1 VASGAVADLRAW
13 PGAKP
18 AAWIGAAWVAAIVAL
33 VRFADPLTLQRA
45 ALGVY
50 LLIALYGLWL
60 LVVQT
65 NQPSLGHAGFLA
77 AGAYLT
83 AFLRLRLGLDGVSAA
98 VIAMLAAGCL
108 GWLVG
113 IGSSRLRPPFVALST
128 WAFGWLVVISIGAFP
143 SVSGGV
149 AGINLRAPMSIRV
162 DALGL
167 LLRFSEA
174 GHLVL
179 ASLILA
185 LVLIG
190 LRSAEESWLGRAWA
204 AMRSSAGLA
213 TSLGY
218 DLVGMRRWT
227 FFVAAALAGLSGS
240 LAAQLLGVVDPTL
253 YSASVSLGLFV
264 AVMIGSRLGFFGPV
278 LGLGVVG
285 GLPLLAATVLPSAST
300 APVRGVAVAVLTVV
314 ALVLSL
320 QNGRRPAHHGRPRD
334 APPLAALRP
343 RRRPVAGGAPLLVAT
358 GLTRRFGG
366 VHALASMDLTVLESE
381 LHAIIGPNGS
391 GKSTLLK
398 CLSGSIQA
406 DSGRVDLAGLS
417 LDHLDER
424 WRARAGLV
432 RTFQRVVVMPDLT
445 PSEHVQ
451 MGLRQRSANSG
462 WLAALLRTPGY
473 RDAALSGRQDA
484 QRLLRVFGLS
494 PWADADPV
502 ALSGAQQRMLQL
514 ATAVATGPR
523 LLLLDEPAA
532 GMGPEDV
539 EGLATALFRLREMGL
554 TIVVVDHNI
563 AFVRRLA
570 DRVTVMHE
578 GTTLSQGTPRQVVA
592 DPKVRAAYLGTAPQ
606 VVA

>member
-1 VASGAVADLRAW
+1 MVERAS
-13 PGAKP
+13 
-18 AAWIGAAWVAAIVAL
+18 
-33 VRFADPLTLQRA
+33 LQRA
-45 ALGVY
+45 AFGVY

-65 NQPSLGHAGFLA
+65 NQPSLGHAAFLA

-98 VIAMLAAGCL
+98 VLAMLAAGCL

-113 IGSSRLRPPFVALST
+113 IGSSRLRPAFVALST
-128 WAFGWLVVISIGAFP
+128 WAFGWLVVISIGALP

-149 AGINLRAPMSIRV
+149 AGISLHAPMSIRV
-162 DALGL
+162 AALGL
-167 LLRFSEA
+167 GLRFSEA

-179 ASLILA
+179 ASLLLA
-185 LVLIG
+185 LVLVG
-190 LRSAEESWLGRAWA
+190 LHSAQESWLGRAWA

-253 YSASVSLGLFV
+253 YSASVSLALFV

-278 LGLGVVG
+278 VGLGVVG
-285 GLPLLAATVLPSAST
+285 GLPLLAAAVLPSAST
-300 APVRGVAVAVLTVV
+300 TPVRGVAVAVLTVV

-320 QNGRRPAHHGRPRD
+320 RTSRRPAHRGRPRD
-334 APPLAALRP
+334 APPLAPRP
-343 RRRPVAGGAPLLVAT
+343 RRRNAAGGAPLLVAT
-358 GLTRRFGG
+358 GVTRSFGG
-366 VHALASMDLTVLESE
+366 VRAVASMDLTVLEGE

-406 DSGRVDLAGLS
+406 DRGRVDLGGLS
-417 LDHLDER
+417 LDRLDER

-432 RTFQRVVVMPDLT
+432 RTFQRVAVMPDLT

-451 MGLRQRSANSG
+451 LGLRQRSTNSG
-462 WLAALLRTPGY
+462 WLSALVKTPGY
-473 RDAALSGRQDA
+473 RDAARSGRQDA
-484 QRLLRVFGLS
+484 ERLLRVFGLS
-494 PWADADPV
+494 PWADGDPL
-502 ALSGAQQRMLQL
+502 ALSGAHQRMLQL

-532 GMGPEDV
+532 GMGLEDV
-539 EGLATALFRLREMGL
+539 EGLATVS
-554 TIVVVDHNI
+554 TS
-563 AFVRRLA
+563 
-570 DRVTVMHE
+570 RVGSE
-578 GTTLSQGTPRQVVA
+578 GPSRVPGHRPGSRCLESPT
-592 DPKVRAAYLGTAPQ
+592 K
-606 VVA
+606 